1 MNDAITTH
9 YNVTRRAYD
18 AWQKAQQAYIWA
30 SNDYHR
36 HGRKSAYRSDWVQSA
51 AFHVAQK
58 AQVAAEAQKAY
69 KAKETTF
76 ERLTKMPFFTP
87 AT

>member
-1 MNDAITTH
+1 MLFLS
-9 YNVTRRAYD
+9 
-18 AWQKAQQAYIWA
+18 QA
-30 SNDYHR
+30 
-36 HGRKSAYRSDWVQSA
+36 A
-51 AFHVAQK
+51 AFQVALK
-58 AQVAAEAQKAY
+58 AKTAAEAQKAY